1 MATSP
6 NRRQRI
12 IEYATPKI
20 SDLVV
25 VELVDCS
32 KNNASLKAAD
42 DNTYG
47 SFHPDKKK
55 FPNFKLSLIK
65 NADDKQGQ
73 FQNWY
78 YIKDRAEQD
87 KYNWEFQAAG
97 GANPLYDT
105 VVRTYVLP
113 RYGSGTDG
121 APDKKYDD
129 NGDKTSVDQV
139 AGVDYF
145 DEALPAINEN
155 MPTTTHDPFGEG
167 LGDASPAIDDKYV
180 LFEKKQVR
188 SGDESLDSLFVIE
201 QRIYVKKIPI
211 RRVDVDSEFNR
222 PLRSK
227 ETIFYKSETP
237 KLTTEFASSEDD
249 KTSDASGT
257 TEQVFKKNE
266 LSSSYFGTFHLQ
278 NNEDGVSGSGENAIK
293 YGILREGRQLSDNWY
308 AVSEREVIRTDGNAL
323 VRSYFTYQNF
333 TWPAVLDRIA
343 DENWTR
349 RDGGIDT
356 IVYPIYKRGAYSGPT
371 KIKVELY
378 WNAAA
383 LAVGTA
389 KDEGPG
395 NLSLINPMLPEP
407 LVFQSPIASVNVPPT
422 LHGQINIVATT
433 GSNHPVY
440 NYAGTRWLYLATN
453 YPDWPT
459 ELVIADS
466 QRPYRGGY
474 LREKITA
481 YRPEPGT

>member
-1 MATSP
+1 MAISP
-6 NRRQRI
+6 TRRQRI
-12 IEYATPKI
+12 IEFSPPKVA
-20 SDLVV
+20 DLVV
-25 VELVDCS
+25 VEIKDAS
-32 KNNASLKAAD
+32 KNLRSSDSAD
-42 DNTYG
+42 DTAYG
-47 SFHPDKKK
+47 TPHPDTDN
-55 FPNFKLSLIK
+55 FPKFKLSLIK
-65 NADDKQGQ
+65 NADNNQGQ
-73 FQNWY
+73 FQLWY
-78 YIKDRAEQD
+78 YVKDRGEGSQD
-87 KYNWEFQAAG
+87 DSQDDYNWEFQAAG
-97 GANPLYDT
+97 VGNSRYDS
-105 VVRTYVLP
+105 VVRTYVIARSDYNEADP
-113 RYGSGTDG
+113 VINSAMPITD
-121 APDKKYDD
+121 
-129 NGDKTSVDQV
+129 S
-139 AGVDYF
+139 
-145 DEALPAINEN
+145 
-155 MPTTTHDPFGEG
+155 DPFE
-167 LGDASPAIDDKYV
+167 LADSYV

-188 SGDESLDSLFVIE
+188 SGDETLDSLYVVE
-201 QRIYVKKIPI
+201 QRTYVKKVPI
-211 RRVDVDSEFNR
+211 RRVDLDETFDEA
-222 PLRSK
+222 LRSK

-237 KLTTEFASSEDD
+237 KLTIEFASSEDD

-266 LSSSYFGTFHLQ
+266 DTSSYFGTFHLA
-278 NNEDGVSGSGENAIK
+278 NDEDGVGANTVK

-383 LAVGTA
+383 LSVGTA